1 MNRIRIPMLVVTTL
15 VLISLGSLST
25 FGTAVPVTLSVQPVS
40 SSIVAGSSEAL
51 DINIANV
58 PDLFGFQFDVSFAP
72 GILSAVSITEG
83 SFLPSGGS
91 TFFLPGDIDNG
102 AGTVALTA
110 DTLLGSVPGV
120 NGSGTLAVLTLT
132 GLGQGTSTVSLS
144 NVFLLDSSLDLIPSN
159 ILNAN
164 LKVTPTAVTPE
175 PTSMLLYA
183 TGLAVM
189 SLRRRKQVNSRIAR

>member
-1 MNRIRIPMLVVTTL
+1 
-15 VLISLGSLST
+15 
-25 FGTAVPVTLSVQPVS
+25 LSVQPVS

>member
-25 FGTAVPVTLSVQPVS
+25 FGTAVPVTLSIQPVS
-40 SSIVAGSSEAL
+40 SSIVAGSSETL

-72 GILSAVSITEG
+72 GVLSAVSITEG
-83 SFLPSGGS
+83 SFLLGGGS

-102 AGTVALTA
+102 AGTIASTA

-132 GLGQGTSTVSLS
+132 GLAQGTSAISLS

-164 LKVTPTAVTPE
+164 LKVTPTAVTPGY
-175 PTSMLLYA
+175 SSVHLYDRQWRNVV
-183 TGLAVM
+183 GNQK
-189 SLRRRKQVNSRIAR
+189 SC

>member
-1 MNRIRIPMLVVTTL
+1 MNRIRIPMLVVMML

-40 SSIVAGSSEAL
+40 SSIVAGSSETL
-51 DINIANV
+51 DINITNV

-72 GILSAVSITEG
+72 GVLSAVSITEG
-83 SFLPSGGS
+83 SFLPGGGS
-91 TFFLPGDIDNG
+91 TLFLPGGIDNG
-102 AGTVALTA
+102 AGAIAFTA
-110 DTLLGSVPGV
+110 DTLLGFVPGV

-132 GLGQGTSTVSLS
+132 GLGQGTSAISLS

-175 PTSMLLYA
+175 PTTMFLYG
-183 TGLAVM
+183 TGLAVLA
-189 SLRRRKQVNSRIAR
+189 LRRRKQVNSPIAI